1 MARSVHRVQHNEEQY
16 VARMNLR
23 YEKLL
28 RQQIGSLEREKEMRT
43 RGLNAERKPYED
55 KLESFT
61 NRVKQVEQATK
72 SQSRPTRPG
81 LAREKTIDRKL
92 KDLRQSNRF
101 TTGVGYSYIEQ
112 LFGNFSKPLTSR
124 PIRWGINVSTTHLH
138 VSSAPPALPTDL
150 RPVAGLSRAFG
161 TRVQGKRVHLRPRH
175 TGKGNKL
182 KPLTLPE
189 VVESDSR
196 RAPDKPASKQTTE
209 LLSKADELHPAKDS
223 ESDDVLQKISSLQS
237 TEREPLNENR
247 ETLKLLPIPEVDE
260 SRHTRIEDKEKEVV
274 LEGKDGGA
282 VLVGVVPTEAGDK
295 AENSAEKQREE
306 KPDCL
311 SDSRTGCFVTEF
323 EFPSYGLLASSRS
336 TEVLDLAKSIDS
348 STTRKTKDSN
358 QTSFKY
364 QLHVR
369 RSSL

>member
-28 RQQIGSLEREKEMRT
+28 RQQIGRLEREKEMRT

-72 SQSRPTRPG
+72 QPTRPG

-124 PIRWGINVSTTHLH
+124 PIRWGINVSTTHLD

-150 RPVAGLSRAFG
+150 LPVAGLSRAFG

-175 TGKGNKL
+175 AGKGNKL
-182 KPLTLPE
+182 KPLTLPV
-189 VVESDSR
+189 VVEPDSR
-196 RAPDKPASKQTTE
+196 RAPASKPTTE
-209 LLSKADELHPAKDS
+209 LLSKADESVHPAKDS
-223 ESDDVLQKISSLQS
+223 ESDDVPQKISSLQS
-237 TEREPLNENR
+237 TEREPLSENR
-247 ETLKLLPIPEVDE
+247 EAVKLLPILEVDE
-260 SRHTRIEDKEKEVV
+260 SRHTKTEDKEKEVL

-282 VLVGVVPTEAGDK
+282 VLVGVVPTEARHK
-295 AENSAEKQREE
+295 AAEKQREE
-306 KPDCL
+306 EQDCL